1 MRQSLQRTRS
11 IRYSQN
17 FFKNYGVA
25 QKLVKESSIT
35 SLDTVVEIGP
45 GYGTITKA
53 LMARAGKVIALEKDK
68 KMYELLKEK
77 YKNNPKIQVVHA
89 DYLHYTV
96 REKPYKI
103 FSNIPFSISSQ
114 VIKKICFS
122 HHPPTDAYLFTQREA
137 AERFGGKHHE
147 YELSA
152 MTKPW
157 FDYRIVYRFQ
167 SDDFS
172 PVPSI
177 EVVLLSIHQ
186 KAKPLLPQD
195 KAPLYR
201 SFVIYTFRQQKKDA
215 YLALKDIFTY
225 EQWKRLAHNLHFPI
239 RIGITELQL
248 THWVGLFTYI
258 DQHVLESKKRRLGRA
273 Y

>member
-53 LMARAGKVIALEKDK
+53 LMARARKVIALEKDK

-122 HHPPTDAYLFTQREA
+122 HRPPTDAYLFTQREA
-137 AERFGGKHHE
+137 AERFCGRHHE
-147 YELSA
+147 YQLSV

-157 FDYRIVYRFQ
+157 FDYDIVYQFQ
-167 SDDFS
+167 REDFS
-172 PVPSI
+172 PIPKVD
-177 EVVLLSIHQ
+177 VVLLAIHQ
-186 KAKPLLPQD
+186 KHQPLLSKT
-195 KAPLYR
+195 KAFQYH
-201 SFVIYTFRQQKKDA
+201 SFVSYTFHQQKKEV
-215 YLALKDIFTY
+215 YLSLKKIITY
-225 EQWKRLAHNLHFPI
+225 EQWKRLSHTLHIPFHTH
-239 RIGITELQL
+239 ITELSIP
-248 THWVGLFTYI
+248 HWIELFHFI
-258 DQHVLESKKRRLGRA
+258 DQHVIERKKRYFIQA
-273 Y
+273 